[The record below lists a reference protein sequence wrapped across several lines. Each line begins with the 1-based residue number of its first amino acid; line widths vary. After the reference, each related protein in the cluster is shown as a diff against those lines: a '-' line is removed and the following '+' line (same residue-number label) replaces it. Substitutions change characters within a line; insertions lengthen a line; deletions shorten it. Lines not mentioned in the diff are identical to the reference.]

1 MAWHY
6 SANNNCVAAWWG
18 CARRV
23 DRRAGGPTA
32 DGSKDGVQGRGWGR
46 RALAAGVG
54 QMVQLVVLAKAGL
67 VVVEVDGV
75 RCSERRSGPTSTA
88 RRPSGGETG
97 SRADAGSGGRRV
109 ARRRGG
115 SDDGS
120 DTGSTGGGVA
130 SEEEEATG
138 RASRGASKRRRDVAS
153 YAESEQESEDDEGGG
168 WD

>member
-1 MAWHY
+1 MRSKNARYAGVLLELMCDFKQAKYLAGWFRKHGY
-6 SANNNCVAAWWG
+6 GLRVASG
-18 CARRV
+18 
-23 DRRAGGPTA
+23 DYNE
-32 DGSKDGVQGRGWGR
+32 GSK
-46 RALAAGVG
+46 
-54 QMVQLVVLAKAGL
+54 
-67 VVVEVDGV
+67 GV
-75 RCSERRSGPTSTA
+75 RNSVAVFYKLRKFKEAKGDVVGKYKRCVSDNWA
-88 RRPSGGETG
+88 
-97 SRADAGSGGRRV
+97 AAAM